1 MVVARLMR
9 SLGIFLFVMAG
20 LAALDWAVGMAIFG
34 WPYRIVNL
42 EYYGDLRG
50 LYDPPFPRILIY
62 LPCPGNG
69 FGFLCGPWALLLVFV
84 TVLASATC
92 LTANLVYALRS
103 AGGDSD
109 GSVLPGRPAQIFFVA
124 ASVVL
129 FAGFLW
135 TWFIYLAPGS
145 WEFPTGGP
153 VFLEVLSSL
162 MPPLFVIVCVVA
174 GWRLRRESPTG

>member
-1 MVVARLMR
+1 MVIARLMR
-9 SLGIFLFVMAG
+9 WLGIFLFVMAG
-20 LAALDWAVGMAIFG
+20 LAVLDWAISIAISG

-50 LYDPPFPRILIY
+50 LYEPPFPHILIY

-69 FGFLCGPWALLLVFV
+69 FGFLCGPWALFLIFV

-92 LTANLVYALRS
+92 LTANVVYALS
-103 AGGDSD
+103 SEGGDSD
-109 GSVLPGRPAQIFFVA
+109 SSVLLGRPAQIFFVA
-124 ASVVL
+124 ASLVL
-129 FAGFLW
+129 LAGFLW
-135 TWFIYLAPGS
+135 TWFISLAPRS

-162 MPPLFVIVCVVA
+162 MPPLFVFVCAVT
-174 GWRLRRESPTG
+174 GWRLRRASSTG

>member
-1 MVVARLMR
+1 MVIARLMR
-9 SLGIFLFVMAG
+9 WLGIFLFVMAG
-20 LAALDWAVGMAIFG
+20 LAVLDWAISIAIFG

-50 LYDPPFPRILIY
+50 LYEPPFPHILIY

-69 FGFLCGPWALLLVFV
+69 FGFLCGPWALFLIFV

-92 LTANLVYALRS
+92 LTANVVYALSS

-109 GSVLPGRPAQIFFVA
+109 SSVLLGRPAQIFFVA
-124 ASVVL
+124 ASLVL
-129 FAGFLW
+129 LAGFLW
-135 TWFIYLAPGS
+135 TWFISLAPRS

-162 MPPLFVIVCVVA
+162 MPPLFVFVCAVT
-174 GWRLRRESPTG
+174 GWRLRRASSTG